1 MKIIPNIMATSP
13 IMMFAAEKL
22 ISIDVI
28 PRNSKLNPIIMD
40 TTAELKTGQ
49 IIKINPKIIDNI
61 PDTLF
66 NSIFFPPN
74 FVIFTFQVKNIKI
87 QKALCFYI
95 INYLLILFIYCYCD
109 GMLFYC
115 NIIFL

>member
-1 MKIIPNIMATSP
+1 MATSP

-74 FVIFTFQVKNIKI
+74 FVIFTFQVKTAK
-87 QKALCFYI
+87 LCNCSNNVAFSR
-95 INYLLILFIYCYCD
+95 NHRNTVNNS
-109 GMLFYC
+109 G
-115 NIIFL
+115 